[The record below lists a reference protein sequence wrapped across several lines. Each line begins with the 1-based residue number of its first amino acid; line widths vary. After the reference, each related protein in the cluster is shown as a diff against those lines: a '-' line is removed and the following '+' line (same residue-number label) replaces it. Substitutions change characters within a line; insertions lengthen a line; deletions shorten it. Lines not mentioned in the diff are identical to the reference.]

1 MKNKKCL
8 LLYIIFIIAASIPL
22 MNDFL
27 IRGHDIYFHLMRIEG
42 LAQGMQNG
50 QFPVKIQPV
59 WYDDYGYA
67 VSVFYGDLFVYL
79 AAFLRMIGFSLQ
91 NAYKGYLVLCNM
103 ATLMI
108 AGYSFGKIFRNPY
121 IGAFGG
127 FLYSMSAYRLVNLYT
142 RGAVGEYT
150 GMMFLPLLIYA
161 CVLLLDED
169 KKKEKLKKGS
179 IILGVSM
186 ACILQSHI
194 LTAEI
199 ACMVLAGVVVLY
211 MKRVFCKEV
220 LLAGIKAVAIA
231 LVLSTWFLVPFL
243 DYMLR
248 GEFNIN
254 SIRNND
260 ILIQRQGVFLSQ
272 VFAMFDNAIGQSLD
286 LSAGTQGDF
295 AQGAGLGLMLAIPAL
310 LVLFLMGYQ
319 KKEEKNNQRLAVT
332 AAFVSLV
339 MVGMSTIYFPW
350 DTLCRMAK
358 IFQYII
364 VKIQFPWRFT
374 GVATA
379 VLALLWCAVVSYIWK
394 QYGQKKAIVLV
405 AGVVLVMSLSAGH
418 FMVDLLNRGQRIQ
431 IHSVTDMDSF
441 VASGEEYLLVNTVLD
456 DLKQENLLHAKD
468 IEVSDY
474 IKAGT
479 TITFHAKNAAERAGR
494 MELPLLYYEG
504 YRAIATRE
512 DGTNIPLEIS
522 AGQNNVVSIELEAGM
537 DCDVTVGF
545 CEPWYW
551 RMAEIISVMSLCV
564 IVVYGLWDKRGV
576 KSESREKVS

>member
-1 MKNKKCL
+1 MKNKKYI
-8 LLYIIFIIAASIPL
+8 LLYIIFIIVASIPL

-50 QFPVKIQPV
+50 QFPVKIQSV

-79 AAFLRMIGFSLQ
+79 AAFLRLLGFSLQ
-91 NAYKGYLVLCNM
+91 NAYKGYLVFCNI
-103 ATLMI
+103 ATI
-108 AGYSFGKIFRNPY
+108 KITGYSFGKIFQNPY

-127 FLYSMSAYRLVNLYT
+127 FLYSMSTYRLVNLYT

-161 CVLLLDED
+161 CVLLLDEE
-169 KKKEKLKKGS
+169 KKKESLKKGALV
-179 IILGVSM
+179 LGVSM
-186 ACILQSHI
+186 ACILQSHM

-211 MKRVFCKEV
+211 WKRVFCKEV
-220 LLAGIKAVAIA
+220 LLAGVKAVAIA
-231 LVLSTWFLVPFL
+231 LGLSAWFLVSFL
-243 DYMLR
+243 DYMLC

-272 VFAMFDNAIGQSLD
+272 VFALIDNAIGQSLD

-310 LVLFLMGYQ
+310 FVLFFMGYQ
-319 KKEEKNNQRLAVT
+319 KKEEKKKQRLAVT

-339 MVGMSTIYFPW
+339 MVGLSTIYFPW
-350 DTLCRMAK
+350 DTLCRVAK

-379 VLALLWCAVVSYIWK
+379 VLALLWCAVVSYIWR
-394 QYGQKKAIVLV
+394 QYGHKKAV
-405 AGVVLVMSLSAGH
+405 ALATGVVLIMSLSAGY
-418 FMVDLLNRGQRIQ
+418 FMVDLLNRGERIQ

-456 DLKQENLLHAKD
+456 DLKQENLFLAKD

-474 IKAGT
+474 IKKGT
-479 TITFHAKNAAERAGR
+479 TIEFHAKNTADRAGR
-494 MELPLLYYEG
+494 IELPLLYYDG
-504 YRAIATRE
+504 YRARATSE

-537 DCDVTVGF
+537 DCDVTVEF

-551 RMAEIISVMSLCV
+551 RMAEMFSVIFASGV
-564 IVVYGLWDKRGV
+564 SWYTYKRGR
-576 KSESREKVS
+576 KEKRNE

>member
-1 MKNKKCL
+1 MKNRKCI

-79 AAFLRMIGFSLQ
+79 AAFLRLLGFSLQ
-91 NAYKGYLVLCNM
+91 NAYKGYVICCNV
-103 ATLMI
+103 ATITI
-108 AGYSFGKIFRNPY
+108 AGYSFGKIFQNPY
-121 IGAFGG
+121 IGVFGG

-161 CVLLLDED
+161 CVLLLDEE
-169 KKKEKLKKGS
+169 KKKENLKKGS
-179 IILGVSM
+179 IVLGVSM

-199 ACMVLAGVVVLY
+199 ACMVLAGVVILY
-211 MKRVFCKEV
+211 CKRVLCKEV
-220 LLAGIKAVAIA
+220 LLAGVKAVAIA
-231 LVLSTWFLVPFL
+231 LGLSAWFLVPFL

-272 VFAMFDNAIGQSLD
+272 VFALFDNAIGQSLD

-310 LVLFLMGYQ
+310 FVLFLLGYH
-319 KKEEKNNQRLAVT
+319 KKEEKKKQRIAVT
-332 AAFVSLV
+332 AALV
-339 MVGMSTIYFPW
+339 ALAMVCMSTIYFPW
-350 DTLCRMAK
+350 DILCRVAK
-358 IFQYII
+358 ILQYVI

-379 VLALLWCAVVSYIWK
+379 VLALLWCVVVSYIWR
-394 QYGQKKAIVLV
+394 QYGQKKAVALS

-418 FMVDLLNRGQRIQ
+418 FMVDLLNRGERIQ
-431 IHSVTDMDSF
+431 IHSVMDMDSF

-456 DLKQENLLHAKD
+456 DLKQENLLITDD

-474 IKAGT
+474 TKTGT
-479 TITFHAKNAAERAGR
+479 TIEFHAMNTADGIGR
-494 MELPLLYYEG
+494 MELPLLYYDG
-504 YRAIATRE
+504 YRANATRE
-512 DGTNIPLEIS
+512 DGTKIPLEVS
-522 AGQNNVVSIELEAGM
+522 AGKNNVVSIELKA
-537 DCDVTVGF
+537 DTQYDVTVEF

-551 RMAEIISVMSLCV
+551 RVAEMFSVISLGIV
-564 IVVYGLWDKRGV
+564 IWYGYSQGGMTWKR
-576 KSESREKVS
+576 KQKE

>member
-1 MKNKKCL
+1 MKNKKSI

-79 AAFLRMIGFSLQ
+79 AAFLRLFGFSLQ
-91 NAYKGYLVLCNM
+91 NAYKGYLVFCNI
-103 ATLMI
+103 ATISI
-108 AGYSFGKIFRNPY
+108 AGYSFGKIFQNPY
-121 IGAFGG
+121 IGVFGG
-127 FLYSMSAYRLVNLYT
+127 SLYSMSAYRLVNLYT

-161 CVLLLDED
+161 CVLLLDEE
-169 KKKEKLKKGS
+169 KKKENLKKGS
-179 IILGVSM
+179 LVLGVSM

-199 ACMVLAGVVVLY
+199 ACMVLAGVVILY
-211 MKRVFCKEV
+211 FKRVFCKEV
-220 LLAGIKAVAIA
+220 LLAGVKAVAIA
-231 LVLSTWFLVPFL
+231 LGLSAWFLVPFL

-272 VFAMFDNAIGQSLD
+272 VFALFDNAIGQSLD

-295 AQGAGLGLMLAIPAL
+295 AQGAGIGLMLAIPAL
-310 LVLFLMGYQ
+310 VVLFVLGYHR
-319 KKEEKNNQRLAVT
+319 KEEKKNQRIAVT
-332 AAFVSLV
+332 AALIGLA
-339 MVGMSTIYFPW
+339 MVVMSTIYFPW
-350 DTLCRMAK
+350 DTLCRVAK
-358 IFQYII
+358 ILQYII

-379 VLALLWCAVVSYIWK
+379 VLALLWCVVVAYIWR
-394 QYGQKKAIVLV
+394 QYGQRKAV
-405 AGVVLVMSLSAGH
+405 ALAAGIMLLMSLSAGY
-418 FMVDLLNRGQRIQ
+418 FMADLLNRGERIQ

-456 DLKQENLLHAKD
+456 DLKQEMLFVAD
-468 IEVSDY
+468 GIEVSDY
-474 IKAGT
+474 MKAGT
-479 TITFHAKNAAERAGR
+479 TIQFQAKNTAENVGK
-494 MELPLLYYEG
+494 MELPLLYYNG
-504 YRAIATRE
+504 YYAKATLE
-512 DGTNIPLEIS
+512 DGTKNPLEVS
-522 AGQNNVVSIELEAGM
+522 VGQNNVVSIEMEA
-537 DCDVTVGF
+537 DTECEVKVEF
-545 CEPWYW
+545 REPWYW
-551 RMAEIISVMSLCV
+551 RMAEIFSVIGLGVV
-564 IVVYGLWDKRGV
+564 IAYYLFDKRG
-576 KSESREKVS
+576 REE

>member
-1 MKNKKCL
+1 
-8 LLYIIFIIAASIPL
+8 
-22 MNDFL
+22 
-27 IRGHDIYFHLMRIEG
+27 
-42 LAQGMQNG
+42 MQNG

-79 AAFLRMIGFSLQ
+79 AAFLRLLGFSLQ
-91 NAYKGYLVLCNM
+91 NAYKGYLVFCNI
-103 ATLMI
+103 ATISI

-199 ACMVLAGVVVLY
+199 VCMVLAGVVILY
-211 MKRVFCKEV
+211 AKRVFCKEV

-231 LVLSTWFLVPFL
+231 LVLSAWFLVPFL
-243 DYMLR
+243 DYMLC

-310 LVLFLMGYQ
+310 LVLFLMGYR
-319 KKEEKNNQRLAVT
+319 KKEEKKNQKLAVT
-332 AAFVSLV
+332 ASFVGLV

-350 DTLCRMAK
+350 DTLCRVAK

-394 QYGQKKAIVLV
+394 QYGQKKAIVLA

-418 FMVDLLNRGQRIQ
+418 FMMDLLNRGQRIQ

-456 DLKQENLLHAKD
+456 ELKQENLFLAD
-468 IEVSDY
+468 GIEVSDY
-474 IKAGT
+474 MKAGT

-537 DCDVTVGF
+537 DCDVRIEF
-545 CEPWYW
+545 CEPWDW
-551 RMAEIISVMSLCV
+551 RMAEMFSAISLV
-564 IVVYGLWDKRGV
+564 IVIWYGYSQGGTTWKR
-576 KSESREKVS
+576 KQKE

>member
-1 MKNKKCL
+1 MKNKKYI

-79 AAFLRMIGFSLQ
+79 AALLRLLGFSLQ
-91 NAYKGYLVLCNM
+91 NAYKGYLVFCNI
-103 ATLMI
+103 ATIMI
-108 AGYSFGKIFRNPY
+108 TGYSFGKIFQNPY

-150 GMMFLPLLIYA
+150 GMMLLPLLIYA
-161 CVLLLDED
+161 CVLLLDEE
-169 KKKEKLKKGS
+169 KKKESLKKGALV
-179 IILGVSM
+179 LGVSM
-186 ACILQSHI
+186 ACILQSHM

-211 MKRVFCKEV
+211 WKRVFCKEV
-220 LLAGIKAVAIA
+220 LLAGVKAVSIA
-231 LVLSTWFLVPFL
+231 LGLSAWFLVPFL
-243 DYMLR
+243 DYMLC

-272 VFAMFDNAIGQSLD
+272 VFALIDNAIGQSLD

-310 LVLFLMGYQ
+310 FVLFFMGYQ
-319 KKEEKNNQRLAVT
+319 KKEEKKKQRLAVT

-339 MVGMSTIYFPW
+339 MVGLSTIYFPW
-350 DTLCRMAK
+350 DTLCRVAK

-379 VLALLWCAVVSYIWK
+379 VLALLWCAVVSYIWR
-394 QYGQKKAIVLV
+394 QYGHKKAVALA
-405 AGVVLVMSLSAGH
+405 AGVVLIMSLSAGY
-418 FMVDLLNRGQRIQ
+418 FMVDLLNRGERIQ

-456 DLKQENLLHAKD
+456 DLKQENLFLAKD
-468 IEVSDY
+468 IEVSEY
-474 IKAGT
+474 IKKGT
-479 TITFHAKNAAERAGR
+479 TIGFHAKNTVDRAGR
-494 MELPLLYYEG
+494 IELPLLYYDG
-504 YRAIATRE
+504 YRARATSE

-537 DCDVTVGF
+537 DCDVTVEF

-551 RMAEIISVMSLCV
+551 RMAEIISIMGLCV
-564 IVVYGLWDKRGV
+564 IIVYGLLDKRGS
-576 KSESREKVS
+576 KE

>member
-8 LLYIIFIIAASIPL
+8 LLYIIFIITASIPL

-79 AAFLRMIGFSLQ
+79 AAFLRLLGFSLQ
-91 NAYKGYLVLCNM
+91 NAYKGYLVFCNM

-108 AGYSFGKIFRNPY
+108 AGYSFGKIFQNPY

-161 CVLLLDED
+161 CVLLLDEE
-169 KKKEKLKKGS
+169 KKKENLKKGF

-199 ACMVLAGVVVLY
+199 VCMVLAGVVILY
-211 MKRVFCKEV
+211 AKRVFCKEV

-310 LVLFLMGYQ
+310 LVLFLMGYR
-319 KKEEKNNQRLAVT
+319 KKEEKKNQKLAVT
-332 AAFVSLV
+332 ASFVGLV

-350 DTLCRMAK
+350 DTLCRVAK

-379 VLALLWCAVVSYIWK
+379 VLALLWCTVVSYIWK
-394 QYGQKKAIVLV
+394 QYGQKKAIVLA

-418 FMVDLLNRGQRIQ
+418 FMMDLLNRGQRIQ

>member
-1 MKNKKCL
+1 MKNKKYI

-79 AAFLRMIGFSLQ
+79 AALLRLLGFSLQ
-91 NAYKGYLVLCNM
+91 NAYKGYLVFCNI
-103 ATLMI
+103 ATIMI
-108 AGYSFGKIFRNPY
+108 TGYSFGKIFQNPY

-150 GMMFLPLLIYA
+150 GMMLLPLLIYA
-161 CVLLLDED
+161 CVLLLDEE
-169 KKKEKLKKGS
+169 KKKESLKKGALV
-179 IILGVSM
+179 LGVSM
-186 ACILQSHI
+186 ACILQSHM

-211 MKRVFCKEV
+211 WKRVFCKEV
-220 LLAGIKAVAIA
+220 LLAGVKAVAIA
-231 LVLSTWFLVPFL
+231 LGLSAWFLVPFL
-243 DYMLR
+243 DYMLC

-272 VFAMFDNAIGQSLD
+272 VFALIDNAIGQSLD

-310 LVLFLMGYQ
+310 FVLFFMGYQ
-319 KKEEKNNQRLAVT
+319 KKEEKKKQRLAVT

-339 MVGMSTIYFPW
+339 MVGLSTIYFPW
-350 DTLCRMAK
+350 DTLCRVAK

-379 VLALLWCAVVSYIWK
+379 VLALLWCAVVSYIWR
-394 QYGQKKAIVLV
+394 QYGQKKAVALA
-405 AGVVLVMSLSAGH
+405 AGVVLVMSLAAGY

-456 DLKQENLLHAKD
+456 DLKQENLFLAKD
-468 IEVSDY
+468 IEVSEY
-474 IKAGT
+474 IKKGT
-479 TITFHAKNAAERAGR
+479 TIGFHAKNTVDRAGR
-494 MELPLLYYEG
+494 IELPLLYYDG
-504 YRAIATRE
+504 YRARATSE

-522 AGQNNVVSIELEAGM
+522 AGQNNVVSIELESGM
-537 DCDVTVGF
+537 DCDVIVEF

-551 RMAEIISVMSLCV
+551 RMAEMFSVISLV
-564 IVVYGLWDKRGV
+564 IVIWYGYSRGGKIWKR
-576 KSESREKVS
+576 KQKE

>member
-1 MKNKKCL
+1 MKNKKYI

-79 AAFLRMIGFSLQ
+79 AAFLRLLGFSLQ
-91 NAYKGYLVLCNM
+91 NAYKGYLAFCNI
-103 ATLMI
+103 ATISI
-108 AGYSFGKIFRNPY
+108 ACYSFGKIFQNPY

-150 GMMFLPLLIYA
+150 GMMLLPLLIYA
-161 CVLLLDED
+161 CVLLLDEE
-169 KKKEKLKKGS
+169 KKKESLKKGALV
-179 IILGVSM
+179 LGVSM
-186 ACILQSHI
+186 ACILQSHM

-211 MKRVFCKEV
+211 WKRVFCKEV
-220 LLAGIKAVAIA
+220 LLAGVKAVSIA
-231 LVLSTWFLVPFL
+231 LGLSAWFLVPFL
-243 DYMLR
+243 DYMLC

-272 VFAMFDNAIGQSLD
+272 VFALIDNAIGQSLD

-310 LVLFLMGYQ
+310 FVLFFMGYQ
-319 KKEEKNNQRLAVT
+319 KKEEKKKQRLAVT

-339 MVGMSTIYFPW
+339 MVGLSTIYFPW
-350 DTLCRMAK
+350 DTLCRVAK
-358 IFQYII
+358 ILQYII

-379 VLALLWCAVVSYIWK
+379 VLALLWCAVVSYIWR
-394 QYGQKKAIVLV
+394 QYGHKKAVVLA
-405 AGVVLVMSLSAGH
+405 AGVVLIMSLSAGY
-418 FMVDLLNRGQRIQ
+418 FMVDLLNRGERIQ

-456 DLKQENLLHAKD
+456 DLKQENLVIEDGIEITNYKKKGTAIEFHCKNLTD
-468 IEVSDY
+468 IE
-474 IKAGT
+474 K
-479 TITFHAKNAAERAGR
+479 K

-504 YRAIATRE
+504 YQAACVQDDMAIE
-512 DGTNIPLEIS
+512 VS
-522 AGQNNVVSIELEAGM
+522 AGANQVVRLMVKARM
-537 DCDVTVGF
+537 DGDIRVEF
-545 CEPWYW
+545 HEPWYW
-551 RMAEIISVMSLCV
+551 RMAEMISLYVGVVLIIKIYKWCRKE
-564 IVVYGLWDKRGV
+564 KR
-576 KSESREKVS
+576 KDE

>member
-1 MKNKKCL
+1 MKNKKYI

-79 AAFLRMIGFSLQ
+79 AAFLRLLGFSLQ
-91 NAYKGYLVLCNM
+91 NAYKGYLAFCNI
-103 ATLMI
+103 ATISI
-108 AGYSFGKIFRNPY
+108 ACYSFGKIFQNPY

-150 GMMFLPLLIYA
+150 GMMLLPLLIYA
-161 CVLLLDED
+161 CVLLLDEE
-169 KKKEKLKKGS
+169 KKKESLKKGALV
-179 IILGVSM
+179 LGVSM
-186 ACILQSHI
+186 ACILQSHM

-211 MKRVFCKEV
+211 WKRVFCKEV
-220 LLAGIKAVAIA
+220 LLAGVKAVSIA
-231 LVLSTWFLVPFL
+231 LGLSAWFLVPFL
-243 DYMLR
+243 DYMLC

-272 VFAMFDNAIGQSLD
+272 VFALIDNAIGQSLD

-310 LVLFLMGYQ
+310 FVLFFMGYQ
-319 KKEEKNNQRLAVT
+319 KKEEKKKQRLAVT
-332 AAFVSLV
+332 AVFVSLV
-339 MVGMSTIYFPW
+339 MVGLSTIYFPW
-350 DTLCRMAK
+350 DTLCRVAK

-379 VLALLWCAVVSYIWK
+379 VLALLWCAVVSYIWR
-394 QYGQKKAIVLV
+394 QYGHKKAVALA
-405 AGVVLVMSLSAGH
+405 AGVVLIMSLSAGY
-418 FMVDLLNRGQRIQ
+418 FMVDLLNRGERIQ

-456 DLKQENLLHAKD
+456 DLKQENLVIEDGIEITNYKKKGTAIEFHCKNLTD
-468 IEVSDY
+468 IE
-474 IKAGT
+474 K
-479 TITFHAKNAAERAGR
+479 K

-504 YRAIATRE
+504 YQAACVQDDMAIE
-512 DGTNIPLEIS
+512 VS
-522 AGQNNVVSIELEAGM
+522 AGANQVVRLMVKARM
-537 DCDVTVGF
+537 DGDIRVEF
-545 CEPWYW
+545 HEPWYW
-551 RMAEIISVMSLCV
+551 RMAEMISLYVGVVLIIKIYKWCRKE
-564 IVVYGLWDKRGV
+564 KR
-576 KSESREKVS
+576 KDE

>member
-79 AAFLRMIGFSLQ
+79 AAFLRLLGFSLQ
-91 NAYKGYLVLCNM
+91 NAYKGYLVFCNM

-199 ACMVLAGVVVLY
+199 VCMVLAGVAVLY
-211 MKRVFCKEV
+211 VKRVFCKEV
-220 LLAGIKAVAIA
+220 LLAGIKAISIAIC
-231 LVLSTWFLVPFL
+231 LSAWFLIPFL

-272 VFAMFDNAIGQSLD
+272 VFALFDNAIGQSLD

-310 LVLFLMGYQ
+310 LVLFFMGYQ

-350 DTLCRMAK
+350 DALCRIAK
-358 IFQYII
+358 IFQYVI

-379 VLALLWCAVVSYIWK
+379 VLALLWCAVVSYIWR
-394 QYGQKKAIVLV
+394 QYGQKKAMVLA
-405 AGVVLVMSLSAGH
+405 AGVVLIMSLSTGH

-431 IHSVTDMDSF
+431 IHSVADMDSF

-456 DLKQENLLHAKD
+456 ELKQENLFLAD
-468 IEVSDY
+468 GIEVSDY

-479 TITFHAKNAAERAGR
+479 TITLHARNTADSAGR
-494 MELPLLYYEG
+494 IELPLLYYDG

-512 DGTNIPLEIS
+512 DGTDIPLQIS

-537 DCDVTVGF
+537 DCDVTVVF

-551 RMAEIISVMSLCV
+551 RMAEIISAMGLCV
-564 IVVYGLWDKRGV
+564 IAVYCLWDKRGV

>member
-1 MKNKKCL
+1 MKNRKCI
-8 LLYIIFIIAASIPL
+8 LLYIIFIIAVSIPF

-79 AAFLRMIGFSLQ
+79 AAFLRLLGFSLQ
-91 NAYKGYLVLCNM
+91 NAYKGYVICCNV
-103 ATLMI
+103 ATITI
-108 AGYSFGKIFRNPY
+108 AGYSFRKIFQNPY
-121 IGAFGG
+121 IGVFGG
-127 FLYSMSAYRLVNLYT
+127 GLYSMSAYRLVNLYT

-161 CVLLLDED
+161 CVLLLDEE
-169 KKKEKLKKGS
+169 KKKENLKKGT
-179 IILGVSM
+179 IVLGVSM

-199 ACMVLAGVVVLY
+199 ACMVLAGVVILY
-211 MKRVFCKEV
+211 FKRVFCKEV
-220 LLAGIKAVAIA
+220 LLAGVKAVAIA
-231 LVLSTWFLVPFL
+231 LGLSAWFLVPFL

-248 GEFNIN
+248 GVFNIN

-272 VFAMFDNAIGQSLD
+272 VFALFDNAIGQSLD

-310 LVLFLMGYQ
+310 VVLFLLGYH
-319 KKEEKNNQRLAVT
+319 KKEEKKKQRIAVT
-332 AAFVSLV
+332 AALV
-339 MVGMSTIYFPW
+339 ALAMVCMSTIYFPW
-350 DTLCRMAK
+350 DMLCRVAK
-358 IFQYII
+358 LFQYVI

-379 VLALLWCAVVSYIWK
+379 VLALLWCVVVSYIWRE
-394 QYGQKKAIVLV
+394 YGQKKAVALA
-405 AGVVLVMSLSAGH
+405 AGVVLVMSLSAGY
-418 FMVDLLNRGQRIQ
+418 FMVDLLNRGERIQ

-456 DLKQENLLHAKD
+456 NLKQDKLFLAEGV
-468 IEVSDY
+468 EVSDY
-474 IKAGT
+474 TKTGT
-479 TITFHAKNAAERAGR
+479 TIEFHAKNTADGIGR
-494 MELPLLYYEG
+494 MELPLLYYDG
-504 YRAIATRE
+504 YRANATLE
-512 DGTNIPLEIS
+512 DGTVIPLEIS
-522 AGQNNVVSIELEAGM
+522 AGQNNVISIELEA
-537 DCDVTVGF
+537 DTQYDVTVEF

-551 RMAEIISVMSLCV
+551 RVAEIVSVIALFII
-564 IVVYGLWDKRGV
+564 IVYYVWKKG
-576 KSESREKVS
+576 REL

>member
-1 MKNKKCL
+1 MKNKKCI
-8 LLYIIFIIAASIPL
+8 LLYIIFIIAVSIPV

-42 LAQGMQNG
+42 LAQGMRNG

-59 WYDDYGYA
+59 WYDDYGYS

-79 AAFLRMIGFSLQ
+79 AAILRLLGFSLQ
-91 NAYKGYLVLCNM
+91 NAYKGYVIICNI
-103 ATLMI
+103 ATITI
-108 AGYSFGKIFRNPY
+108 AGYSFGKIFKNEY
-121 IGAFGG
+121 IGVFGG
-127 FLYSMSAYRLVNLYT
+127 FLYSMSAYHLVNLYT

-161 CVLLLDED
+161 CVLLLDEE
-169 KKKEKLKKGS
+169 KKKENLKKGS

-199 ACMVLAGVVVLY
+199 ACMVLVGVVVLY
-211 MKRVFCKEV
+211 CKRVFCKEV
-220 LLAGIKAVAIA
+220 LLAGGKAVAVA
-231 LVLSTWFLVPFL
+231 VGLSAWFLVPFL
-243 DYMLR
+243 DYMLC

-272 VFAMFDNAIGQSLD
+272 VFALFDNAIGQSLD

-295 AQGAGLGLMLAIPAL
+295 AQGAGLGLMLAVPAFL
-310 LVLFLMGYQ
+310 GLFFLGYRT
-319 KKEEKNNQRLAVT
+319 KEEKRNQRIAMMAALFGLA
-332 AAFVSLV
+332 

-350 DTLCRMAK
+350 DFLCRVAK
-358 IFQYII
+358 IFQYVI

-394 QYGQKKAIVLV
+394 QYGQKKAVVLAV
-405 AGVVLVMSLSAGH
+405 CVMLVMSASAGY
-418 FMVDLLNRGQRIQ
+418 FMVDLFNRGERIQ
-431 IHSVTDMDSF
+431 IHSAADMDSF

-456 DLKQENLLHAKD
+456 DLTKDNLAITEG

-474 IKAGT
+474 TKTGT
-479 TITFHAKNAAERAGR
+479 TIEFHGKNTKENTGCV
-494 MELPLLYYEG
+494 ELPLLYYDG
-504 YRAIATRE
+504 YQATATLA
-512 DGTNIPLEIS
+512 DGTCLPMEIS
-522 AGQNNVVSIELEAGM
+522 AGQNNVVSVELDAGM
-537 DCDVTVGF
+537 DCDIKVAF
-545 CEPWYW
+545 LEPWYW
-551 RMAEIISVMSLCV
+551 RVAELVSVVGLLAISLCSFM
-564 IVVYGLWDKRGV
+564 GRKDRG
-576 KSESREKVS
+576 SEV